1 MKQRAKVKYL
11 GCILDE
17 SFSGELMALNIID
30 KINSCLKFLQRQNR
44 FLTPPLHRL
53 LFNALIQPLFDYV
66 CTA

>member
-1 MKQRAKVKYL
+1 MKQHAKVKYL

-17 SFSGELMALNIID
+17 SLSGESMALNIIA
-30 KINSCLKFLQRQNR
+30 KINSCLKFLQRQNH

-53 LFNALIQPLFDYV
+53 LFNALIQPLFDYA